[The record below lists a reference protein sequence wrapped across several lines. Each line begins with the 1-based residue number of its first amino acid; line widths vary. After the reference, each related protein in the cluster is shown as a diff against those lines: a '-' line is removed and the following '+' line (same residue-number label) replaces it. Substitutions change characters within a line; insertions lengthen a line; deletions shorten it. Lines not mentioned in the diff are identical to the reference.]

1 VPLNKLELLTCD
13 FIKKSHILSADES
26 DGFKYHLI
34 AEEAYESVRTPDIF
48 SITKNNFVNLNRA
61 EICIYLFENA
71 SFRAKSDII
80 IFNDLVF
87 WEKANRS
94 EFSQMIPVDSD
105 FIAIDFPQKY
115 VYHFIENKVAKFDVG
130 FSLCGV
136 HTGAWGHFLL
146 SYIPKIM
153 TLSHVEDSE
162 SVVLILPMNIHQHHR
177 EMVDLF
183 LESHFLEKKIQVK
196 CVDDNVVVNC
206 EKLYYCNAIGFLS
219 DHGLIVSP
227 AGTCISKYGSEVTA
241 NFLRFLHAKVPI
253 SSPRKI
259 YIGRGSGRNL
269 TNSDE
274 VEKFFESKGFE
285 TIYPHLISLSE
296 KIEIFGNASHIC
308 GPVSSGFT
316 NFIFCKNKVKILGFF
331 NYARAF
337 DPLISGLNHAGK
349 LGHEILFVTGYEPP
363 STVINN
369 SYYIGLEKVIAAC
382 EEISF
387 LD

>member
-1 VPLNKLELLTCD
+1 MKALFTRLIVKIIPAFQVLPVFILRFSLNILYLLSPKLTFRILQHVPLNKLELLTCD

-183 LESHFLEKKIQVK
+183 LESHF
-196 CVDDNVVVNC
+196 
-206 EKLYYCNAIGFLS
+206 
-219 DHGLIVSP
+219 
-227 AGTCISKYGSEVTA
+227 SKT
-241 NFLRFLHAKVPI
+241 
-253 SSPRKI
+253 
-259 YIGRGSGRNL
+259 
-269 TNSDE
+269 
-274 VEKFFESKGFE
+274 
-285 TIYPHLISLSE
+285 
-296 KIEIFGNASHIC
+296 
-308 GPVSSGFT
+308 
-316 NFIFCKNKVKILGFF
+316 
-331 NYARAF
+331 
-337 DPLISGLNHAGK
+337 
-349 LGHEILFVTGYEPP
+349 
-363 STVINN
+363 
-369 SYYIGLEKVIAAC
+369 
-382 EEISF
+382 
-387 LD
+387 